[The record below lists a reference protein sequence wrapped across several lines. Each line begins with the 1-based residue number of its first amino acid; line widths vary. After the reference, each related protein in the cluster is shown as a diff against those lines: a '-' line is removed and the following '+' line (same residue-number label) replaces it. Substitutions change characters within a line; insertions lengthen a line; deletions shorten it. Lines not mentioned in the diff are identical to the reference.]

1 MTTYDIPALKR
12 NLALATKS
20 HHDACALH
28 AALANLL
35 VEHPDNGHIEQAL
48 ERAESLVVE
57 TDDDM
62 LDALQQAVGA
72 GIDIEDDDTFAA

>member
-20 HHDACALH
+20 HNDACDLY
-28 AALANLL
+28 AALAELSVRQPN
-35 VEHPDNGHIEQAL
+35 NGHIEQAL

-62 LDALQQAVGA
+62 LDALQQVIDA